1 MYKILV
7 VDDEPKIREV
17 IKEYGEFSGYE
28 ITEADD
34 GITAVGLCKLNDY
47 DLIIMDIM
55 MPKLDGFSAC
65 KEIKKIKDIPVIMLS
80 ARGEEYDKLFGFEL
94 GIDDYVVKP
103 FSPKE
108 LMARV
113 NAVLARKKAA
123 AQPQSQVMKFDGL
136 EINIAARTVCCSIWS
151 KTRTSPCPE
160 INCSRIF
167 GAMISSVTTEPST
180 RTSKICATTWALTEI
195 LS

>member
-94 GIDDYVVKP
+94 GIDG
-103 FSPKE
+103 
-108 LMARV
+108 
-113 NAVLARKKAA
+113 
-123 AQPQSQVMKFDGL
+123 QS
-136 EINIAARTVCCSIWS
+136 
-151 KTRTSPCPE
+151 
-160 INCSRIF
+160 
-167 GAMISSVTTEPST
+167 
-180 RTSKICATTWALTEI
+180 
-195 LS
+195 

>member
-17 IKEYGEFSGYE
+17 IREYGEFSGYE

-65 KEIKKIKDIPVIMLS
+65 KEIKKQRTFLLS
-80 ARGEEYDKLFGFEL
+80 CFLPEEKNTTSYL
-94 GIDDYVVKP
+94 V
-103 FSPKE
+103 SNWE
-108 LMARV
+108 LMTM
-113 NAVLARKKAA
+113 L
-123 AQPQSQVMKFDGL
+123 
-136 EINIAARTVCCSIWS
+136 
-151 KTRTSPCPE
+151 
-160 INCSRIF
+160 
-167 GAMISSVTTEPST
+167 
-180 RTSKICATTWALTEI
+180 
-195 LS
+195 